1 MSEQLQTHRTR
12 FDLRHLN
19 EVLHDFLMRLAP
31 APLVE
36 PAREDIAW
44 EDGEVEDEKD
54 AAAR

>member
-1 MSEQLQTHRTR
+1 MSEQLHTHRTW

-19 EVLHDFLMRLAP
+19 EVLHDFLMRFAP
-31 APLVE
+31 APDTE

-44 EDGEVEDEKD
+44 EDGEVEDKQD

>member
-1 MSEQLQTHRTR
+1 MSEQLHTHRTW

-19 EVLHDFLMRLAP
+19 EVLHDFLMRFAP

>member
-1 MSEQLQTHRTR
+1 MTEQLDTHRTW

-19 EVLHDFLMRLAP
+19 EVLHDFLMRFAP
-31 APLVE
+31 TQDAE

-44 EDGEVEDEKD
+44 EDGEVEEKED